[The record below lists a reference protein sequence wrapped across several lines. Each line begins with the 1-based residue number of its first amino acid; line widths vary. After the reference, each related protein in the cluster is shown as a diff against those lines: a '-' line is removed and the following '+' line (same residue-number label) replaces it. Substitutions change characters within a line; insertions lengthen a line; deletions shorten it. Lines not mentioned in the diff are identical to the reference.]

1 MKSPELLKNA
11 WAVEPQTVS
20 RHYEVDPSRGLD
32 SSEAASRL
40 AEHGE
45 NRITRLRHL
54 RFRDILKEE
63 LTEPMILLLVA
74 IGIMYSVWG
83 QIGDTITIIL
93 VIVAVTMAEVLTE
106 YRAKKSIESLR
117 TLAQPES
124 WVLRDGMALQVD
136 TTHIVPGDVL
146 LLKAGI
152 KVGADARLIVS
163 AGIEVNESQLTGES
177 AAVSKSVAAL
187 PDATGLN
194 DRRDMVFMGSTIV
207 RGCGRAVV
215 TATGMKTEV
224 GKIAGLT
231 EEEREPKTPLQKSM
245 KQLSKSLIWIAVAV
259 SVLVPVIGAL
269 RGMPLKDMILTG
281 LSLAYA
287 TIPEEMPII
296 VTMLLGL
303 GAISLSKNGVLIRRT
318 KAAET
323 LGSVTVIATD
333 KTGTLTENAMRIK
346 SWYARDEREL
356 FTVASLMADVD
367 LASDGSFLGDPMD
380 GAVVEKAKAMGL
392 GAMKGAMKGAAPYMA
407 SDMAQGAI
415 QNEAQGEAQEATQR
429 RPSLAGEF
437 TLVRDHGFDEEKR
450 LFTSEWL
457 RNGSRITLVKGAP
470 ESVAALAPPRS
481 EAGARLAE
489 AIRSGCR
496 TIAFAMC
503 DTDLGSAP
511 GADIHASSG
520 AAIQAGSGA
529 DGAGQPRY
537 RFVGFVCFEDPVRSD
552 VPEAIASCSR
562 AGVRVIMITGDHPS
576 TALKVAQEAGID
588 TAEAISGDEIARMSG
603 AELRRAVGTYSVFA
617 RISPEQK
624 LAIVE
629 ALRANGEVVAVTG
642 DGINDAPALK
652 AADIG
657 ISMGLS
663 GTDVAKE
670 AADMILTKDSLAPLP
685 AAIAE
690 GRRLYDNLSKCVK
703 YYLACKVGLVLS
715 FLVCVAVGSP
725 MPFSPVQIIILE
737 LFMDL
742 AASSSFVMERPES
755 DVLQRKPR
763 DPKKNFMDGAMMRG
777 LFSGAL
783 TLSCAVLVTFFVSLS
798 RGAEVQAAQT
808 NAFIMWLFC
817 HVCLAFTMR
826 TDRVPISEVGVFS
839 SKYFNTWML
848 GVILFLAVALLVPVL
863 RNYLKLAPVN
873 LSTLLLIALGAIAMT
888 SWLEI
893 RKKVLWY
900 SEKSGNEA

>member
-1 MKSPELLKNA
+1 MKSPEPLENV
-11 WAVEPQTVS
+11 WAAEPQDVS
-20 RHYEVDPSRGLD
+20 RHYGVDPSRGLD
-32 SSEAASRL
+32 SAEAARRL

-83 QIGDTITIIL
+83 QIGDTVTIIL
-93 VIVAVTMAEVLTE
+93 VIVAVTMVEVLTE

-117 TLAQPES
+117 TLARPES
-124 WVLRDGMALQVD
+124 WVLRDGAALQVD
-136 TTHIVPGDVL
+136 TAQIVPGDVL

-152 KVGADARLIVS
+152 KVSADARLIVS
-163 AGIEVNESQLTGES
+163 SGVEANESQLTGES
-177 AAVSKSVAAL
+177 AAVSKSVTAL
-187 PDATGLN
+187 PAATGLN
-194 DRRDMVFMGSTIV
+194 DRRNMVFMGSTIV
-207 RGCGRAVV
+207 RGSGRAVV

-303 GAISLSKNGVLIRRT
+303 GAISLSKNGVLIRKT

-333 KTGTLTENAMRIK
+333 KTGTLTENSMRIK

-356 FTVASLMADVD
+356 FTVASLMADVE

-380 GAVVEKAKAMGL
+380 RAVAEKAEAMGL
-392 GAMKGAMKGAAPYMA
+392 GPAQGTIQGAAN
-407 SDMAQGAI
+407 GA
-415 QNEAQGEAQEATQR
+415 AQR
-429 RPSLAGEF
+429 RPSLAAEF
-437 TLVRDHGFDEEKR
+437 TLERDCGFDEERR

-457 RNGSRITLVKGAP
+457 RSGSRITLVKGAP
-470 ESVAALAPPRS
+470 ESVVALATPDS
-481 EAGARLAE
+481 EAGARLEYAL
-489 AIRSGCR
+489 RSGCR
-496 TIAFAMC
+496 TVAFAMC
-503 DTDLGSAP
+503 DTVPGSVA
-511 GADIHASSG
+511 GVNIN
-520 AAIQAGSGA
+520 AGSGA
-529 DGAGQPRY
+529 IRAGQPRY
-537 RFVGFVCFEDPVRSD
+537 RFVGFVCFEDPVRGD
-552 VPEAIASCSR
+552 VPDAITSCSR
-562 AGVRVIMITGDHPS
+562 AGVRVIMITGDHVS
-576 TALKVAQEAGID
+576 TALKVAREAGID
-588 TAEAISGDEIARMSG
+588 AGEAISGDEIARMSE
-603 AELRRAVGTYSVFA
+603 AELHRAVGAYSVFA
-617 RISPEQK
+617 RISPAQK

-703 YYLACKVGLVLS
+703 YYLACKVGLVMS
-715 FLVCVAVGSP
+715 FLVCVAAGAP

-755 DVLQRKPR
+755 DVLRRKPR
-763 DPKKNFMDGAMMRG
+763 DPGKSFMDGTMVRG

-783 TLSCAVLVTFFVSLS
+783 TLACAVLVTFFVSLS

-808 NAFIMWLFC
+808 NAFVMWLFC

-826 TDRVPISEVGVFS
+826 TERVPISEVGVFS
-839 SKYFNTWML
+839 SKYFNIWVM
-848 GVILFLAVALLVPVL
+848 GVILFLAAALLVPVV
-863 RNYLKLAPVN
+863 RNYLKLAPVRP
-873 LSTLLLIALGAIAMT
+873 STLLLIALGAIAMT

-900 SEKSGNEA
+900 SEKR